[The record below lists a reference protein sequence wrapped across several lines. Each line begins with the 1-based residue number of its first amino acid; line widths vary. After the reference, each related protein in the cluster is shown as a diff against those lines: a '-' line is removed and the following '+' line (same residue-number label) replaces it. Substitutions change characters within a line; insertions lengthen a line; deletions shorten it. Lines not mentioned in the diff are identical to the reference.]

1 MATGTPSALL
11 AALRAGGVGADMA
24 RETLDAGASNA
35 DDLRVAVTSL
45 LAADLGPTDRA
56 ITRWLLE
63 QETAA
68 QAAHGSGASETLV
81 TLVAALARFGSPS
94 DALALW
100 RARLATPETR
110 AAIDPE
116 QFMRAGVDATRTWL
130 EGLTRQTSPDA
141 SEARAALAWLDE
153 EGKAGAFD
161 DLAAYFTWSDDR
173 FGIHINGPT

>member
-1 MATGTPSALL
+1 MATVTPDALL
-11 AALRAGGVGADMA
+11 AALRLGGPGAEA
-24 RETLDAGASNA
+24 AQALLGAVASNS
-35 DDLRVAVTSL
+35 DGLRASVTGL
-45 LAADLGPTDRA
+45 LAADLGPADRA

-130 EGLTRQTSPDA
+130 ESLTRQASPGASDA
-141 SEARAALAWLDE
+141 HAALAWLGE
-153 EGKAGAFD
+153 AGKVGAFD

-173 FGIHINGPT
+173 FGIHITGPT